1 MKRNER
7 EASKKRE
14 RQKKNAFV
22 VFHAPENVKKENVRT
37 KKCKNRKVRENIFL
51 FFFSQTETNR
61 TSSIATISDIYCIIF
76 LLRAFCEI
84 KKKQNLKFP

>member
-1 MKRNER
+1 MLLKGEGKTEMNVGHV
-7 EASKKRE
+7 KKRE

-51 FFFSQTETNR
+51 FLRNR
-61 TSSIATISDIYCIIF
+61 
-76 LLRAFCEI
+76 
-84 KKKQNLKFP
+84 N

>member
-51 FFFSQTETNR
+51 FFQPNR
-61 TSSIATISDIYCIIF
+61 
-76 LLRAFCEI
+76 
-84 KKKQNLKFP
+84 N